1 MMQDAII
8 GLAAFSAAGVM
19 AVLLIHGR
27 AGRIRPPN
35 RILAGLI
42 PSAAAAMLTGVPPSA
57 AQPSREAG
65 ARGSAAPLTIDA
77 ANMAPGALPEM
88 FGSEKTGKGAPAEWK
103 VVPDASAEGGKA
115 IAQVSTDRTDYR
127 FPLAIYKPL
136 SAKDVEATIHCKP
149 VAGKVDQACGVAVRL
164 TTPDD
169 YYVARANALE
179 DNVRFYRV
187 VKGRRE
193 QIQGANLKVASN
205 QWHTLGLRA
214 EGDRFTVS
222 FDGKELFSATD
233 KTFAGPGSVAL
244 WTKADSVTH
253 FDRIAIRPLP

>member
-1 MMQDAII
+1 MMHDAIV
-8 GLAAFSAAGVM
+8 GLAVFSAAGIM

-35 RILAGLI
+35 WILAGLI
-42 PSAAAAMLTGVPPSA
+42 PSAAAVIATGVPPGA
-57 AQPSREAG
+57 AQPSRGAG
-65 ARGSAAPLTIDA
+65 GSAAPLTIDA
-77 ANMAPGALPEM
+77 ANMEPGALPDV
-88 FGSEKTGKGAPAEWK
+88 FGSAKTGKGVPAEWK

-115 IAQVSTDRTDYR
+115 LAQVSTDRTDYR

-136 SAKDVEATIHCKP
+136 SAKDVEATVHCKP

-164 TTPDD
+164 TSPDD
-169 YYVARANALE
+169 YYIARANALE

-187 VKGRRE
+187 VKGKRE

-253 FDRIAIRPLP
+253 FDRISIRPLP